1 MRESEF
7 PEFVEF
13 FDGRYTMF
21 GDKIEVPAE
30 RYEQFAAFPSTLLQ
44 MWRHYGFSGFNDGK
58 VWFCDPV
65 AWAPVV
71 EAWMSDRNLAMG
83 TDRWHAIY
91 RSAFGT
97 LQLWGERT
105 GPSVMI
111 NPTVGALYPFDSSDD
126 MESEERR
133 GYAMDS
139 VFMSMTEGVL
149 DAFDE
154 QDRPLFDRALTRV
167 GPVSAQTMYTFA
179 PVTQLGGDRSIETV
193 VSEEAIPHMLLLAG
207 LSG

>member
-30 RYEQFAAFPSTLLQ
+30 RYEQLAAFPSTLLQ

-83 TDRWHAIY
+83 TDRCT
-91 RSAFGT
+91 RSTAV
-97 LQLWGERT
+97 
-105 GPSVMI
+105 PSARCSC
-111 NPTVGALYPFDSSDD
+111 GAS
-126 MESEERR
+126 
-133 GYAMDS
+133 G
-139 VFMSMTEGVL
+139 
-149 DAFDE
+149 
-154 QDRPLFDRALTRV
+154 QDRA
-167 GPVSAQTMYTFA
+167 S
-179 PVTQLGGDRSIETV
+179 
-193 VSEEAIPHMLLLAG
+193 
-207 LSG
+207 